1 MFCAAKD
8 LVEKIEIEYLLYLQI
23 AWDAAQKLAE
33 WRFERERGRNDAA
46 QDISDLSEGER
57 EKGESNQTGS
67 VTDISRISSDTQL
80 WSDDKSRKLY
90 IVLIR

>member
-1 MFCAAKD
+1 MQQKD
-8 LVEKIEIEYLLYLQI
+8 LIKKIEIKYILYLQI
-23 AWDAAQKLAE
+23 AWDAARKLVQ
-33 WRFERERGRNDAA
+33 WRFDREKGRNDAA